1 MVSNIYNTDKILHE
15 VGSRDGKTM
24 DQINRIEAQIRI
36 KKLKDRNGIKKLIN
50 SDLTLYPNEIVFLIS
65 LLRFNT
71 KPISAL
77 QLSWVTGIK
86 KRYRTH
92 KQKQQ
97 K

>member
-1 MVSNIYNTDKILHE
+1 MDTLLKE
-15 VGSRDGKTM
+15 KGKTI

-71 KPISAL
+71 KPISTL
-77 QLSWVTGIK
+77 QLSWVKGIK
-86 KRYRTH
+86 KRYRIH
-92 KQKQQ
+92 KQKQ
-97 K
+97 